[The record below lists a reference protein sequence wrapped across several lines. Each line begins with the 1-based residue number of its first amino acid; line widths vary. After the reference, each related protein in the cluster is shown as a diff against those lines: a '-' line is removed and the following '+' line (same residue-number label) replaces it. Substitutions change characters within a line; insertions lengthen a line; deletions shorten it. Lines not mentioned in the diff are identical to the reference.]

1 MVMPAITATTS
12 NKNTLIMKLV
22 ISERLTNA
30 ILISFSNSQDIMKLT
45 INTIPDLNKQAEKL
59 ISWYG

>member
-1 MVMPAITATTS
+1 MPAITATAS
-12 NKNTLIMKLV
+12 NKNTLMMKLV

-30 ILISFSNSQDIMKLT
+30 ILISFSNNQDIMKLT
-45 INTIPDLNKQAEKL
+45 TSTIPDLNKQAEKL